1 MKSKVIAISGLVIGT
16 GAVLIAFPPTLL
28 DAPEVALEPVVAV
41 SPDDVPEIS
50 TPSPFAST
58 SPQSVVT
65 TETQLTP
72 KPVATSQPSV
82 TV

>member
-50 TPSPFAST
+50 TPSPVAST